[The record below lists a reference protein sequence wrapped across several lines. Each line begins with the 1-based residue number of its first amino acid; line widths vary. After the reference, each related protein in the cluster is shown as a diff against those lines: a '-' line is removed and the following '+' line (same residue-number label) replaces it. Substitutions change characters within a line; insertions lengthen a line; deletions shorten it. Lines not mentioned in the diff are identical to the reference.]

1 MLRKIFNIY
10 LLILGLV
17 LISSV
22 TPAAVANIPAHPDQ
36 IPRINVVDL
45 RALQSQQ
52 SVVFVDTRTAGQWQ
66 QAGDKV
72 PGALRITS
80 QAEFDEFRRTVP
92 TDTVVVTYCT

>member
-1 MLRKIFNIY
+1 MLNLF
-10 LLILGLV
+10 V
-17 LISSV
+17 
-22 TPAAVANIPAHPDQ
+22 AVSAIATVDMPAHPDQ

-66 QAGDKV
+66 QATDKI

-80 QAEFDEFRRTVP
+80 QAELDEFKRTVP
-92 TDTVVVTYCT
+92 IDTDVVTYCT